1 MAGVSGS
8 VAAIGFFRTVFDV
21 RSEDWP
27 VNERDII
34 EIACAEYGYR
44 VDTITEADIH
54 YVTEYL
60 LESWIER
67 KRWEAD
73 LHAVK
78 LLTRLGEAL
87 GGKKSNEQMSIA
99 SLQALG
105 FKVE

>member
-1 MAGVSGS
+1 
-8 VAAIGFFRTVFDV
+8 
-21 RSEDWP
+21 
-27 VNERDII
+27 
-34 EIACAEYGYR
+34 
-44 VDTITEADIH
+44 
-54 YVTEYL
+54 

-73 LHAVK
+73 LSAVK
-78 LLTRLGEAL
+78 LLNRLGEAL